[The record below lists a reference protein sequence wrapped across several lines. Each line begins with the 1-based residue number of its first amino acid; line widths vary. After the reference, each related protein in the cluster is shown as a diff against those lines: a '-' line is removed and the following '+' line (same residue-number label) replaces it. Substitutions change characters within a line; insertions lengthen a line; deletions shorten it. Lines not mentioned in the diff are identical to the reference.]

1 MELIVGTRRI
11 AAAAIHPIPG
21 GVEAELRGDAVLPL
35 LDATFHGA
43 GRVEI
48 LGGGMDC
55 RPMDVAGIEMR
66 GASTLVTLLCA
77 GEAAALH

>member
-1 MELIVGTRRI
+1 MELIVGARRI
-11 AAAAIHPIPG
+11 PPAAIHPIPG

-35 LDATFHGA
+35 LDAAFYGA

-48 LGGGMDC
+48 LGGDMDR

-66 GASTLVTLLCA
+66 GASTLVTLICA
-77 GEAAALH
+77 GKAAALH